1 VTAFI
6 AIATVM
12 VAIALAWLLWPLLRA
27 ARRPVV
33 ERHVANASI
42 YGDQFADLDADLRR
56 GTISEAGYAEA
67 RSELE
72 RRLLDEGRAQGGTS
86 VATVGSNRTT
96 AIVVALA
103 VPLVAGLMYW
113 KLGAPDAF
121 SPMATLTATP
131 DASHQMT
138 PEQLDGMVQQ
148 LAARLDKEPG
158 NVEGWVILART
169 YYTMRKFPEAA
180 AAYEK
185 LTKLVPDEPD
195 LLADYADA
203 LAMSQG
209 RDLSGLPLAL
219 VQAALKIDPTH
230 WKALAMVGTAAFD
243 RKDYKGAVEYWE
255 RLRSSQPADSP
266 IAQSIAVSISEARKL
281 GGLPPAPA
289 ISAAPQKAAPAAMP
303 STAAAAAPATEASKG
318 TPAATGTTVGGIV
331 NLSDAIKAK
340 AAPTDTV
347 FIFARPAEGSRM
359 PLALMQVKVSELPAR
374 FTLDD
379 TMAMSKD
386 MKLSTVPSVIV
397 GARVS
402 KSGRPMPSSG
412 DLEGLSKPVAIGTKD
427 VAVTIDRILP

>member
-6 AIATVM
+6 AIAAVM

-86 VATVGSNRTT
+86 VATVGSSRTT

-121 SPMATLTATP
+121 SPMATVTTAP
-131 DASHQMT
+131 DAAHQMT
-138 PEQLDGMVQQ
+138 PEQLGQMVQQ
-148 LAARLDKEPG
+148 LAARLEKEPS

-169 YYTMRKFPEAA
+169 YYAMRKFPEAA

-185 LTKLVPDEPD
+185 LTQLVPDEPD

-209 RDLSGLPLAL
+209 RDLSGRPLAL
-219 VQAALKIDPTH
+219 VQAALKINPTH
-230 WKALAMVGTAAFD
+230 WKALAMAGTAAFD
-243 RKDYKGAVEYWE
+243 RKDYKGAVDYWE

-289 ISAAPQKAAPAAMP
+289 IATAPEKTAPAPTMPPPTASAAVAGKGAA
-303 STAAAAAPATEASKG
+303 T
-318 TPAATGTTVGGIV
+318 ATGTTVGGTV

-379 TMAMSKD
+379 TMAMSQD
-386 MKLSTVPSVIV
+386 MKLSTVPSVVV

-412 DLEGLSKPVAIGTKD
+412 DLEGLSKPVAVGTKD
-427 VAVTIDRILP
+427 VAVTIDRVLP

>member
-1 VTAFI
+1 MTAFI
-6 AIATVM
+6 AIAAVM
-12 VAIALAWLLWPLLRA
+12 VAIALAWLLWPLLRNA
-27 ARRPVV
+27 QRPVV

-42 YGDQFADLDADLRR
+42 YRDQFADLDADLRR
-56 GTISEAGYAEA
+56 GTISEANYAEA

-72 RRLLDEGRAQGGTS
+72 RRLLDEGRAQGDAIAAPGRS
-86 VATVGSNRTT
+86 SRTT
-96 AIVVALA
+96 AVVVALA

-121 SPMATLTATP
+121 SPMATVTTAP
-131 DASHQMT
+131 DAAHQVT

-148 LAARLDKEPG
+148 LVARLAKEPG

-169 YYTMRKFPEAA
+169 YYSMRKFPEAA

-185 LTKLVPDEPD
+185 LTLLVPNEPD

-209 RDLSGLPLAL
+209 RDLSGRPLEL

-243 RKDYKGAVEYWE
+243 RKDYKSAVDYWE
-255 RLRSSQPADSP
+255 RLRASQPADSP
-266 IAQSIAVSISEARKL
+266 IAQSIAASISEARKL

-289 ISAAPQKAAPAAMP
+289 VASAPSKAAPAPAMAP
-303 STAAAAAPATEASKG
+303 PAAAAGKG
-318 TPAATGTTVGGIV
+318 AATASGTTVGGTV

-379 TMAMSKD
+379 SMAMSKD
-386 MKLSTVPSVIV
+386 MRLSTVPSVIV

-402 KSGRPMPSSG
+402 KSGQPMPASG
-412 DLEGLSKPVAIGTKD
+412 DLEGLSKPVAVGSKD
-427 VAVTIDRILP
+427 VAVTIDRVLP

>member
-1 VTAFI
+1 MTAFI

-56 GTISEAGYAEA
+56 GTISEASYAEA
-67 RSELE
+67 RGELE
-72 RRLLDEGRAQGGTS
+72 RRLLDEGRAQGGNSTAPVS
-86 VATVGSNRTT
+86 SNRAT

-121 SPMATLTATP
+121 SPMATAPTAP

-148 LAARLDKEPG
+148 LAARLEKEPG

-169 YYTMRKFPEAA
+169 YYAMRKFPEAA

-185 LTKLVPDEPD
+185 LTQLVPDEPD

-209 RDLSGLPLAL
+209 RDLSGRPFAL
-219 VQAALKIDPTH
+219 VQAALKINPTH
-230 WKALAMVGTAAFD
+230 WKALAMAGTAAFD
-243 RKDYKGAVEYWE
+243 RKDYKGAVDYWE

-289 ISAAPQKAAPAAMP
+289 IAAAPQKASPATMP
-303 STAAAAAPATEASKG
+303 SPAAAAPASEASKG
-318 TPAATGTTVGGIV
+318 TTAAQGTTVGGIV

-359 PLALMQVKVSELPAR
+359 PLALTQVKVSELPAR

-379 TMAMSKD
+379 TMAMSQD
-386 MKLSTVPSVIV
+386 MKLSTTPSVIV

-427 VAVTIDRILP
+427 VAVTIDRVL

>member
-12 VAIALAWLLWPLLRA
+12 VAIALAWLLWPLLRSS
-27 ARRPVV
+27 RRPEV

-56 GTISEAGYAEA
+56 GTISEASYVEA

-86 VATVGSNRTT
+86 TAPVGSNRTT

-121 SPMATLTATP
+121 SPMATVTTAP

-148 LAARLDKEPG
+148 LAARLDKEPQ

-185 LTKLVPDEPD
+185 LTLLVPNEPD
-195 LLADYADA
+195 LLADFADA

-209 RDLSGLPLAL
+209 RDLSGRPLAL
-219 VQAALKIDPTH
+219 VQAALKIDPNH
-230 WKALAMVGTAAFD
+230 WKALAMAGTAAFD
-243 RKDYKGAVEYWE
+243 RKDYKAAVDFWE

-289 ISAAPQKAAPAAMP
+289 IAAAPEKAATAAK
-303 STAAAAAPATEASKG
+303 STTAAAAPATEASKG
-318 TPAATGTTVGGIV
+318 AAMATGITVGGTV

-359 PLALMQVKVSELPAR
+359 PLALTQVKVSELPAR

-402 KSGRPMPSSG
+402 KSGGPMPSSG
-412 DLEGLSKPVAIGTKD
+412 DLEGLSKPVALGTKD
-427 VAVTIDRILP
+427 VAVTIDRVLP

>member
-1 VTAFI
+1 MTAFI
-6 AIATVM
+6 AVATVM
-12 VAIALAWLLWPLLRA
+12 VAIALAWLLWPLLRH

-42 YGDQFADLDADLRR
+42 YRDQFADLDADLRR
-56 GTISEAGYAEA
+56 GTISETQYAEA
-67 RSELE
+67 RGELE
-72 RRLLDEGRAQGGTS
+72 RRLLDEGRAQGATS
-86 VATVGSNRTT
+86 AAPAGSGRTT

-121 SPMATLTATP
+121 SPMATAAVSADP
-131 DASHQMT
+131 HQMT
-138 PEQLDGMVQQ
+138 PDQLNEMVQQ
-148 LAARLDKEPG
+148 LAARLDKEPQ

-185 LTKLVPDEPD
+185 LTLLVPDEPD

-209 RDLSGLPLAL
+209 RDLTGRPLEL

-230 WKALAMVGTAAFD
+230 WKALAMAGTAAFD
-243 RKDYKGAVEYWE
+243 RKDYKGAVDYWE

-266 IAQSIAVSISEARKL
+266 IVQSIAASINEARKL
-281 GGLPPAPA
+281 GGLPPSP
-289 ISAAPQKAAPAAMP
+289 SVAAVPEKAP
-303 STAAAAAPATEASKG
+303 STAATAPTGTAATAAASKG
-318 TPAATGTTVGGIV
+318 AAATGTTVGGTV

-340 AAPTDTV
+340 VSPTDTV

-359 PLALMQVKVSELPAR
+359 PLALMQMKVSELPAK

-386 MKLSTVPSVIV
+386 MKLSTVPSVVV

-412 DLEGLSKPVAIGTKD
+412 DLEGLSKPVAVGSKD
-427 VAVTIDRILP
+427 VAITIDRVLP